1 MVIECAPGYSLLNNT
16 NSSYSQHFCS
26 RPGVFGLL
34 IPKMAPKGVELT
46 PRTMRV
52 VMASKYG
59 RGGQA
64 RGPNCPTGAKWC
76 IAIATTRTAAPCTA
90 LGVDTHR
97 YRPQIR
103 VNLTY
108 FWVVCGLARPQ
119 YAADHRN
126 ITHAFAPACLL
137 NVGTIIYIPHLIS
150 FRPTGQ
156 FRQNTGFGRVSG
168 QRPWSPHLRGF

>member
-1 MVIECAPGYSLLNNT
+1 M
-16 NSSYSQHFCS
+16 
-26 RPGVFGLL
+26 FGLL
-34 IPKMAPKGVELT
+34 VLKIAPNGVELT

-52 VMASKYG
+52 VMAIKYG

-64 RGPNCPTGAKWC
+64 RGPNCPAGAKWC

-108 FWVVCGLARPQ
+108 FWVVFGLGRPQ

-126 ITHAFAPACLL
+126 IAHAFGLSCLL
-137 NVGTIIYIPHLIS
+137 NVETIICIPHLIR

-156 FRQNTGFGRVSG
+156 FRQNTGFGLARVNR
-168 QRPWSPHLRGF
+168 QLRPPRVVFRTHCLRNRNKTPLF